1 MIDYLKLPL
10 VCGMIIQSAQEDR
23 HHVKPGLGH
32 EKQMKEFVYQSVSV
46 LSMLL
51 STPLC
56 SPVMKVRLK
65 SNDSMVKPGVV
76 SGRTKSIVRFKF

>member
-1 MIDYLKLPL
+1 MSNLDL
-10 VCGMIIQSAQEDR
+10 A
-23 HHVKPGLGH
+23 
-32 EKQMKEFVYQSVSV
+32 MKNSDKMKAFVYQSVSV

-65 SNDSMVKPGVV
+65 SNASMVKPGVV
-76 SGRTKSIVRFKF
+76 SGRTKSIVKFKF

>member
-1 MIDYLKLPL
+1 MGWSSSLLKRIAIMSNLDL
-10 VCGMIIQSAQEDR
+10 VMRNSD
-23 HHVKPGLGH
+23 K
-32 EKQMKEFVYQSVSV
+32 MKEFVYQSVSV